1 MNRTASLTMK
11 LKKDR
16 RTTQIVTNTVTSPF
30 KKIKMEKLTK
40 EKLKKKIGLSIS
52 REAREKLKNT

>member
-1 MNRTASLTMK
+1 MK

-30 KKIKMEKLTK
+30 KKTKMEKLTK
-40 EKLKKKIGLSIS
+40 EKLKKKI
-52 REAREKLKNT
+52 EAEEYMTRTKIPC

>member
-1 MNRTASLTMK
+1 MK

-30 KKIKMEKLTK
+30 KKDKDGEIDEGEIEEEDRIEYIKRST
-40 EKLKKKIGLSIS
+40 
-52 REAREKLKNT
+52 REAEEYMTRTKIPC